1 MKASPGCDD
10 ADVDIRSRQLLL
22 DGFFRVEQVTLS
34 HRLLDGHMSQPL
46 QRLHLDRGDGAALLL
61 HDPERRTIF
70 LVRQFRFASWE
81 QGPGW
86 LLETVAGVVEPGKTP
101 AEVARQEAWEEAG
114 FRLDGLE
121 PVSTFYLTPGGSSE
135 RIFLFYAA
143 VDATMQQSRGGG
155 LEEEGEDIEVVEM
168 PLEQA
173 WEALDTGLICDAK
186 TIIALQWLRQRQAT

>member
-10 ADVDIRSRQLLL
+10 SDVDIKSRQLLL

-34 HRLLDGHMSQPL
+34 HRLLDGRMSQPL

-61 HDPERRTIF
+61 HDPVRQAIF

-86 LLETVAGVVEPGKTP
+86 LLETVAGVVESGKTP
-101 AEVARQEAWEEAG
+101 EEVARQEAWEEAG
-114 FRLDGLE
+114 FRLDSIE
-121 PVSTFYLTPGGSSE
+121 PVSSFYLTPGGSSE

-143 VDATMQQSRGGG
+143 VDATMRQSRGGG

-168 PLEQA
+168 PLAQA
-173 WEALDTGLICDAK
+173 WEALDTGRICDAK
-186 TIIALQWLRQRQAT
+186 TIIALQWLRQSDR